1 MRIAFDLDGV
11 LADLHTVYVQ
21 AAVRLF
27 PELDRAAIAA
37 ADVGASPPGPLGPP
51 DDEPKLE
58 EAPVVDPTAGVA
70 VSRRQS
76 SAIWDHFGGVENFWQ
91 GLAEIEVGAIARL
104 AAVAEERRWE
114 VLFITSRP
122 TTAGATVQRQ
132 SQRWL
137 QAQGFA
143 LPSVY
148 VVHGSR
154 GQVAR
159 ALDLDVVIDD
169 RPDNCLDVVL
179 ESKAGAVLIWRGP
192 QAKVPASAK
201 RLGIAVSPT
210 VSECLD
216 TLIEA
221 EVSATE
227 GTLLDKMRRLF
238 GLRTRSAASIL
249 RGQGASR

>member
-1 MRIAFDLDGV
+1 MRIAFDMDGV
-11 LADLHTVYVQ
+11 LADLQTVYVQ
-21 AAVRLF
+21 TAIKLF
-27 PELDRAAIAA
+27 PELDRAAMAA
-37 ADVGASPPGPLGPP
+37 PVAGASLR
-51 DDEPKLE
+51 DDESTSD
-58 EAPVVDPTAGVA
+58 EAAIVDPTAGVV

-76 SAIWDHFGGVENFWQ
+76 AAIWAHVGGVENFWQ
-91 GLAEIEVGAIARL
+91 GLAEIEAGAIARL
-104 AAVAEERRWE
+104 AEVAEERRWE

-122 TTAGATVQRQ
+122 SSAGATVQRQ
-132 SQRWL
+132 TQRWL
-137 QAQGFA
+137 HAKGFA

-192 QAKVPASAK
+192 QAAVPASAR

-210 VSECLD
+210 VAECLD

-221 EVSATE
+221 DVAADDS
-227 GTLLDKMRRLF
+227 LLDRLRRLF
-238 GLRTRSAASIL
+238 GLRTKSAKSIL
-249 RGQGASR
+249 RGQGASH

>member
-1 MRIAFDLDGV
+1 MRIAFDMDGV
-11 LADLHTVYVQ
+11 LADLHTVYAQ
-21 AAVRLF
+21 TAIKLF
-27 PELDRAAIAA
+27 PELDRAKMIA
-37 ADVGASPPGPLGPP
+37 ADVGAMPAADETPS
-51 DDEPKLE
+51 DD
-58 EAPVVDPTAGVA
+58 AVVVDPTAGVA

-76 SAIWDHFGGVENFWQ
+76 KAIWKHLGGVDNFWES
-91 GLAEIEVGAIARL
+91 LAELEPGMIARL
-104 AAVAEERRWE
+104 AAIADERRWE

-122 TTAGATVQRQ
+122 TSTGATVQRQ

-137 QAQGFA
+137 AAKGFP

-154 GQVAR
+154 GRVAE

-179 ESKAGAVLIWRGP
+179 ESRAGAVLIWRGP
-192 QAKVPASAK
+192 QANVPSSAR

-210 VSECLD
+210 VQECLD

-221 EVSATE
+221 EASAE
-227 GTLLDKMRRLF
+227 GSLLDRLRRIF
-238 GLRTRSAASIL
+238 GLKTKSASSVL
-249 RGQGASR
+249 RAPR